1 MITPYGLIETLKM
14 SRDLLNTSIKEFE
27 DVMAATKKVAPVKN
41 GKPPVKKPKTVKA
54 LTYTLKHS
62 QRGRVPEWV
71 LKQAKCKNK
80 PALTKKFKDG
90 HRFVLGA

>member
-1 MITPYGLIETLKM
+1 MNEATIIDVLSYLLRYYQTPPI
-14 SRDLLNTSIKEFE
+14 
-27 DVMAATKKVAPVKN
+27 KN

-90 HRFVLGA
+90 HKFVA

>member
-1 MITPYGLIETLKM
+1 MKNEAIIAVLNHLLDIYYRTPPAE
-14 SRDLLNTSIKEFE
+14 
-27 DVMAATKKVAPVKN
+27 PVKN